1 MLRESKTGPADVA
14 TYSDKSGA
22 TFFQNCGW
30 IVRQYRPATSNH
42 QRKTA
47 MKTTS
52 FVTLSALL
60 ASCAF
65 AVAEDKPTRPDRPQ
79 RELPPAL
86 LEKFDTD
93 KDGKLSDE
101 ERKTMRTEM
110 EAKREQFRA
119 KMLEKF
125 DTDKDGKLSDA
136 EKSTMREAMKA
147 RHQEML
153 AKYDANKDGKLD
165 KSEIQAARD
174 AGEELPPPGM
184 GDGPGK
190 PGKRGEGKPAGPP
203 VE

>member
-1 MLRESKTGPADVA
+1 MVRESKTGPADVA
-14 TYSDKSGA
+14 TYSDKCGA
-22 TFFQNCGW
+22 TFFKNRGW
-30 IVRQYRPATSNH
+30 IVRQHCPPNLKY

-65 AVAEDKPTRPDRPQ
+65 AVAEDKPKRPDRPQ

-86 LEKFDTD
+86 LEKFDAD

-125 DTDKDGKLSDA
+125 DADKDGKLSDA
-136 EKSTMREAMKA
+136 EKATMREAMKA

-165 KSEIQAARD
+165 KSEIQTARD

-184 GDGPGK
+184 GDGPGEHVK
-190 PGKRGEGKPAGPP
+190 PGGGKPPGPP